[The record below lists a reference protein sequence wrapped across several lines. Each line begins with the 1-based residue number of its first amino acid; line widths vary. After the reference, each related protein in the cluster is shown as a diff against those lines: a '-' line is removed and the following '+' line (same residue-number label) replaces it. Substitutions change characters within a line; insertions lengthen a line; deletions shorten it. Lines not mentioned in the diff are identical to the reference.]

1 MKRSEIEQKVA
12 AIIHDQKTIPEGA
25 LEPGTPLAS
34 LGIDSLDAL
43 SILFAVEET
52 FSISVPDDRARQI
65 RTMEDMVVAIEELL
79 PA

>member
-1 MKRSEIEQKVA
+1 MTRAEIEQKVI

-25 LEPGTPLAS
+25 LEPETPLAN

-43 SILFAVEET
+43 SILFAVEEA
-52 FSISVPDDRARQI
+52 FSINVPDDRARQI
-65 RTMEDMVVAIEELL
+65 RTMQDMVTAIEELL